1 MKSSKDN
8 HSDSHSGLFEDLGKL
23 FDLDHWQEIWITITH
38 NKSRSM
44 LTAFGVFWGMFM
56 LVAMVGAGNALD
68 KGISSQIEGF
78 ATNSCFFW
86 TNSTTEPYQGFRKGR
101 NWNMTNS
108 DIPII
113 RQRVKELQYISPVL
127 FSGGGGS
134 EKNVVRGERNGAYL
148 VKGCYPEYDLIEKS
162 NMIYGRYV
170 NDIDIAFERYVQ
182 LCIMRSILRTP
193 DSR

>member
-8 HSDSHSGLFEDLGKL
+8 HGDSLFGLFKDIGKI

-38 NKSRSM
+38 NKSRST

-68 KGISSQIEGF
+68 KGISSQIEDCHQF
-78 ATNSCFFW
+78 LLFW

-127 FSGGGGS
+127 FGGGGGS
-134 EKNVVRGERNGAYL
+134 EK
-148 VKGCYPEYDLIEKS
+148 
-162 NMIYGRYV
+162 M
-170 NDIDIAFERYVQ
+170 
-182 LCIMRSILRTP
+182 
-193 DSR
+193 